1 MTKDVLVSV
10 KGLQFEMGSDEA
22 VEMLAPGEYYERNG
36 KHYVRY
42 EEILEGAE
50 GEHDI
55 SMNTVK
61 ISKDQVEIMKKGG
74 SNVHMVFAVDQK
86 NMTYYTTP
94 FGNLQISIF
103 TNYIR
108 VEEKE
113 DLIEVKLQYD
123 LEINQTFVSNCE
135 ITMFVMSKDSPIH
148 L

>member
-103 TNYIR
+103 TNYIK

-113 DLIEVKLQYD
+113 DVIEVKLQYD